1 MKVRWFFGLLFV
13 LLLTACGGSD
23 EPERLSNDGASILI
37 VSPASSSVHP
47 AGREIEIVISAENFE
62 LGGEA
67 NNHWH
72 IYVDGESWGMIFGGE
87 TSHKLFGV
95 APGEHEVSVYLANAE
110 HVEYE
115 EGDSIRLV
123 VEE

>member
-1 MKVRWFFGLLFV
+1 MV
-13 LLLTACGGSD
+13 LLLAACSGVD
-23 EPERLSNDGASILI
+23 EPPRLPNEGASILI

-47 AGREIEIVISAENFE
+47 PDREIEVVVSVDGIQ

-67 NNHWH
+67 NQHWH
-72 IYVDGESWGMIFGGE
+72 IYVDGESWGMIFGEE
-87 TSHKLFGV
+87 TSHNLFGML
-95 APGEHEVSVYLANAE
+95 PGEHVVSVYLANAE